1 VMEQSLVFLAAAA
14 KGRARRA
21 KSLGAGAAVHVVG
34 PAEGWQ
40 SLSIPSNMKEPEAH
54 GRMTGVFPSPAV
66 AAFPGKSSGKRMAR
80 GSRRLVW
87 MVLHNIVLL
96 HPIYWLMHLTRVEQ
110 CLLLSCV
117 FLLPHFATNKE
128 KRLVQ
133 ICPIHN

>member
-21 KSLGAGAAVHVVG
+21 KLLGAGATVHVVG

-80 GSRRLVW
+80 GIQETGVDGLTQYFSLTPNLLAYAFKTRRTVSSSSF
-87 MVLHNIVLL
+87 M
-96 HPIYWLMHLTRVEQ
+96 
-110 CLLLSCV
+110 CV
-117 FLLPHFATNKE
+117 SSSSFCN
-128 KRLVQ
+128 Q
-133 ICPIHN
+133 